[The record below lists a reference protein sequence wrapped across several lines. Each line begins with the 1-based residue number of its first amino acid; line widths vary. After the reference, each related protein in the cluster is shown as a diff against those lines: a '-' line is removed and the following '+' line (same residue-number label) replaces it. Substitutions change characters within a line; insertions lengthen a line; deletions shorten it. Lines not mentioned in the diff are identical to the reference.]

1 MTHKKMRM
9 DYKWVILILCFLME
23 FICLGFCSSNT
34 GLYTKAVTEALHIKR
49 SVYSLSSSIRYA
61 VQVLVALQFGTLVS
75 RFGVKKMVCV
85 GMLSLTAS
93 TAIRA
98 YATQVYHLYIGSV
111 LWGAGIVF
119 AGGAI
124 AGTIIRRWFHQNVGR
139 YTGIVMS
146 ANGIGGAVAAQI
158 VSPLINNGEVFG
170 YRKAYLLSA
179 IISFA
184 ISIIII
190 LFLREQPADYTASGD
205 AGGKKQPKGA
215 LWKGIPYETVKK
227 RPYFYVAAALVFI
240 TGISLQSVGNIA
252 LVYMADIG
260 MAPGFIATTATV
272 GSLALTFSKVLVGV
286 TYDKRGLRTVLL
298 LCQSAAMLG
307 FLLKAVLTNSAAGL
321 VMAMTAAVLQSF
333 AMPMETVVIPLMSND
348 LFGSASYTK
357 VLGVFMAMNSLGL
370 CLGSPLGDLCF
381 DIFGTYKPCFWF
393 FTVLLFGVAV
403 CYHFVIRA
411 AYRDKATVLAE
422 SAAPAQQ

>member
-1 MTHKKMRM
+1 MTLKKMRM

-34 GLYTKAVTEALHIKR
+34 GLYTKAVTEALYIKR
-49 SVYSLSSSIRYA
+49 SAYSLSSSIRYA
-61 VQVLVALQFGTLVS
+61 VQMLVALQFGTLVN
-75 RFGVKKMVCV
+75 RFGVKKLACV

-93 TAIRA
+93 TALRA
-98 YATQVYHLYIGSV
+98 YAMQVYHLYISSV
-111 LWGAGIVF
+111 FWGIGIVF
-119 AGGAI
+119 AGGSI

-146 ANGIGGAVAAQI
+146 ANGMGGAAAAQI

-179 IISFA
+179 VIAFA

-190 LFLREQPADYTASGD
+190 FFMREQPADNAASSD
-205 AGGKKQPKGA
+205 AGGKKQPKGV

-227 RPYFYVAAALVFI
+227 RPYFYVAAALVLI
-240 TGISLQSVGNIA
+240 TGISLQSVGNVS
-252 LVYMADIG
+252 LVYMADVG
-260 MAPGFIATTATV
+260 MAPGFIATTATAH
-272 GSLALTFSKVLVGV
+272 SLGLTFSKVLVGV

-298 LCQSAAMLG
+298 LCLSAAMLG
-307 FLLKAVLTNSAAGL
+307 FLLNAVLTNSVAGL
-321 VMAMTAAVLQSF
+321 VMAMTATVLHAF
-333 AMPMETVVIPLMSND
+333 AMPLETVVIPLMSND

-357 VLGVFMAMNSLGL
+357 VLGIFMAMNSLGL

-393 FTVLLFGVAV
+393 FIVLLFGVVV
-403 CYHFVIRA
+403 CYRFVIRA
-411 AYRDKATVLAE
+411 AYRDKETVLAE
-422 SAAPAQQ
+422 NGALPV